1 MKSQTYKQYKPSGIE
16 CLGEIPAHW
25 EVIQIKRITSIPVT
39 DGPHETPEFLD
50 DGIPF
55 ISAEAIKNDKIDFS
69 KKRGFISAVDHARF
83 SKKYKPKKGDVY
95 IVKSGAT
102 TGNVAYVATDDEE
115 FNIWSPLAVIR
126 PHKRKTITLYV
137 FFLMKSLYFF
147 QSIEISW
154 SYGTQQN
161 IGMNVIENLSIALP
175 PLSEQLAIAD
185 FLDHETTR
193 IDQLIA
199 KKEQQIELL
208 QEKRTALISHAV
220 TKGLNPKAKR
230 KDSRIA
236 WLGEIPEH
244 WRVCTFKRVA
254 NMSYGVGGEL
264 DRTLTK
270 GIKILSLPNV
280 GIDGTLMLDDIPYVD
295 LADDQKPTLLLERGD
310 LLFNWRNG
318 SFKHLGKTAYFY
330 LEGEYTHVSF
340 LLRIRFNPE
349 QHESRYFQL
358 LLNGFQNTG
367 FFASSKAG
375 VNNTFNQSELENLWV
390 MVPPIHEQKE
400 IAHYLEK
407 ELSQID
413 KLISKIAFSISKLH
427 EYRIA
432 IISAAVTGKIDVRKE
447 AA

>member
-25 EVIQIKRITSIPVT
+25 EVIPIKRITSIPVT

-83 SKKYKPKKGDVY
+83 SKKYKPQKGDVY

-102 TGNVAYVATDDEE
+102 TGNVAYVATVDEE

-126 PHKRKTITLYV
+126 PHKRKAITPYV

-220 TKGLNPKAKR
+220 TKGLNPKAKM
-230 KDSRIA
+230 KDSGIE

-244 WRVCTFKRVA
+244 WDVFRSKVVFAEINDRSDTGAEELLSV
-254 NMSYGVGGEL
+254 SHITGVTP
-264 DRTLTK
+264 R
-270 GIKILSLPNV
+270 S
-280 GIDGTLMLDDIPYVD
+280 
-295 LADDQKPTLLLERGD
+295 
-310 LLFNWRNG
+310 
-318 SFKHLGKTAYFY
+318 
-330 LEGEYTHVSF
+330 
-340 LLRIRFNPE
+340 
-349 QHESRYFQL
+349 
-358 LLNGFQNTG
+358 
-367 FFASSKAG
+367 
-375 VNNTFNQSELENLWV
+375 
-390 MVPPIHEQKE
+390 
-400 IAHYLEK
+400 EK
-407 ELSQID
+407 EVNMFMAESMAGYKKCKRNDLVVNTMWAWMGAMG
-413 KLISKIAFSISKLH
+413 IAFHDGIVSPSYNTYRFRSSAIEPRYYDFLFRTRQFISEVICCSKGVWQSRLRLYPEEFFGIRVPCPPSDEQRKIVIYIDQQTGYIEEMRRKIEKSIGMLR
-427 EYRIA
+427 EYRTVL
-432 IISAAVTGKIDVRKE
+432 ISAAVTGKIDVRE
-447 AA
+447 EVA